1 MLTAITKG
9 KAGRIWLDGAEHTV
23 SWRDVFRRS
32 EDLLTATIFSRVRY
46 LSPAV
51 LTNFMATLLGLE
63 AAKNLG
69 PLVQVDFWRNLEG
82 THGRVRVQPDVLM
95 WFANALVI
103 VEVKPPFGGN
113 QSLDQWQA
121 QVHAV
126 AHLARKGDDVS
137 VPKRVYFI
145 GLGRNTFSIDHQ
157 TQTAFTTDGLFDLSL
172 HAVEW
177 GSLTA
182 EFPAFRNEAAAS
194 DAAVL
199 DDWLSALELFGMV
212 TPTHTWPSLVTWAAN
227 LRLSLSVLG
236 SQPVLSPAVAS
247 SHVDNAPKDW
257 DALVQFTSKHPL
269 ALPK

>member
-9 KAGRIWLDGAEHTV
+9 KAGRIWLEGAEHTV

-51 LTNFMATLLGLE
+51 LTNFMATLLNLE
-63 AAKNLG
+63 VARSLG
-69 PLVQVDFWRNLEG
+69 PLVQVDFWRNMEG

-137 VPKRVYFI
+137 VPKRVHFI
-145 GLGRNTFSIDHQ
+145 GLGRNTFSIDQQ
-157 TQTAFTTDGLFDLSL
+157 TQAAFTTDGLFDLSL
-172 HAVEW
+172 HTVEW
-177 GSLTA
+177 GSLGNT
-182 EFPAFRNEAAAS
+182 S
-194 DAAVL
+194 C
-199 DDWLSALELFGMV
+199 
-212 TPTHTWPSLVTWAAN
+212 
-227 LRLSLSVLG
+227 
-236 SQPVLSPAVAS
+236 
-247 SHVDNAPKDW
+247 SH
-257 DALVQFTSKHPL
+257 
-269 ALPK
+269 